1 MRPKWRGGRRGRVP
15 VDDAARS
22 AYYRPLTR
30 YVLNRACLS
39 Q

>member
-1 MRPKWRGGRRGRVP
+1 VGEVEGALAVAVP
-15 VDDAARS
+15 VDDGVRS

-30 YVLNRACLS
+30 YVLKRACLS

>member
-1 MRPKWRGGRRGRVP
+1 MVP
-15 VDDAARS
+15 PDDSVRS
-22 AYYRPLTR
+22 CYYRPLTR